1 MKTVRPGGA
10 LPSDA
15 GYLYHATNLENARD
29 ITEDGFLL
37 THRPEYGTDQ
47 DVWPDGSR
55 QKRSY
60 FSARADAVWCFAP
73 VHGEPVILR
82 IARSAADFKRES
94 TGDFYATTKIAAKHV
109 EILTDDGWEPLA

>member
-1 MKTVRPGGA
+1 M
-10 LPSDA
+10 
-15 GYLYHATNLENARD
+15 ENALD
-29 ITEDGFLL
+29 IIDDGFLL

-47 DVWPDGSR
+47 EVWPDGSR

-60 FSARADAVWCFAP
+60 FSARADIVWQFAP

-82 IARSAADFKRES
+82 IARSAADFRRES
-94 TGDFYATTKIAAKHV
+94 TGDLYVTKKIALKHV